1 MDIDEFARLLQSGKP
16 ADLNQIAQT
25 LARPDKLKI

>member
-16 ADLNQIAQT
+16 EDMETIAQT